1 MTTHAPARSPNEGIE
16 FALEHLLPESVVDHL
31 VEFIPYPWN
40 KRADTV
46 RCTYIYRSG
55 RHKGYLCGLPRRPG
69 DPCLT
74 HTAAKCVSQ
83 RDFRTLL
90 LDVYK
95 KRVAAKAKAVAKAK
109 AKAKPKP
116 KAKAKA

>member
-1 MTTHAPARSPNEGIE
+1 MTTHAPAHSLNEGIE

-55 RHKGYLCGLPRRPG
+55 RHNGYLCGLPRRPG

-83 RDFRTLL
+83 RDFRKLR

-95 KRVAAKAKAVAKAK
+95 KQAAGKAKAAAKAKPRAKVKAKAKAV
-109 AKAKPKP
+109 
-116 KAKAKA
+116 